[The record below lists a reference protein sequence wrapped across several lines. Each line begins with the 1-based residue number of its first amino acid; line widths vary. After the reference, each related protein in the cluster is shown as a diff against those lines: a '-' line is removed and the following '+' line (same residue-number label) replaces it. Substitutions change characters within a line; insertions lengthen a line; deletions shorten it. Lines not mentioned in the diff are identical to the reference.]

1 MQNDLPYPTIHLP
14 KQMPKHMTEKK
25 ISDTKKMIKRIISDQ
40 HIIQQFAPKILRTI
54 LTNQLEQILRQ
65 EPKPTN
71 TKDQEIMELT
81 EQIITSPP
89 FAYLSS
95 QNDEVFTPDEIKKT
109 IYQYNEFLTGITNHA
124 KKTGNIHLLAKLTN
138 ILHFTLN
145 NTPSH

>member
-1 MQNDLPYPTIHLP
+1 MQNNLPYPIHLP

-25 ISDTKKMIKRIISDQ
+25 IPDTKKMIKRIISDQ
-40 HIIQQFAPKILRTI
+40 HIIQQFAPKILRAI

-109 IYQYNEFLTGITNHA
+109 IYKYNEFLTKITNHT
-124 KKTGNIHLLAKLTN
+124 KKTDNIHLLAKLTN